1 MSKQSVWIALFFAV
15 CCVAVIIVSSIVV
28 NAEAPSAE
36 PVETPAAVDIQLDTD
51 NAAQMHRYGLPT
63 KSDVLAY
70 HMCGHWGWISNGK
83 SHMYS
88 QLPGDSETWDLLYDI
103 DPHNKAFKR

>member
-28 NAEAPSAE
+28 NSEAPSDT
-36 PVETPAAVDIQLDTD
+36 PETPAAVDIKLDTD

-70 HMCGHWGWISNGK
+70 HMYGHWGWISNGK

-88 QLPGDSETWDLLYDI
+88 QLPGDSETWDLLYEI

>member
-28 NAEAPSAE
+28 NAEATSAE
-36 PVETPAAVDIQLDTD
+36 PETPAAVDIQLDTD
-51 NAAQMHRYGLPT
+51 NAAQMHKYGLPT
-63 KSDVLAY
+63 KSDVMAF
-70 HMCGHWGWISNGK
+70 HMYGHWGWMDDGE

-88 QLPGDSETWDLLYDI
+88 QLPGDSETWDALYDI
-103 DPHNKAFKR
+103 DPNNKAFKK